1 VNMKEQRAFR
11 AEGDQLVDLINDE
24 IFAKQITGA
33 ALANALGKSE
43 AQISFILNP
52 LHQATWAATDL
63 PVLMRLLDGEA
74 IARVICRWIGRV
86 PAIIPTGKVKAGN
99 AIAEIGQL
107 LTAISG
113 AIDDGNITF
122 KEASAIK
129 KELLDVISS
138 VDELV
143 AHQVRQL

>member
-1 VNMKEQRAFR
+1 VSLEIKRKWRADGDKLIDLVNDQIFERQIT
-11 AEGDQLVDLINDE
+11 GDQLAHEV
-24 IFAKQITGA
+24 
-33 ALANALGKSE
+33 GKSP
-43 AQISFILNP
+43 AQISMILNP
-52 LHQATWAATDL
+52 LHISQFTLPDL